1 MNYIYDILL
10 NFSSTPYDFFE
21 WNTSDNILHIR
32 KIPLIRVSPI
42 TLLDIRDNE
51 INFEKDFLET
61 INKKTEIFNH
71 KNIKIL
77 EESCLLSDGR
87 NVIAILIKNKKLLK
101 SKLLLDEEEEVLSI
115 CEKLKEKQISYKI
128 IKNKSNNYYM
138 TRKQSENKQKLK
150 IELNKIFNEKHDEII
165 KYMYYECFNK
175 KEESIKKIRHQFI
188 HLINNNDD
196 VAIDKLKNLLKLLK
210 IKHKTE

>member
-10 NFSSTPYDFFE
+10 NFGSIPYDFFE

-51 INFEKDFLET
+51 ISFEQNFLET

-71 KNIKIL
+71 KNIRVI

-87 NVIAILIKNKKLLK
+87 NVLAIMIKNNNLLK
-101 SKLLLDEEEEVLSI
+101 SKLLIDEEEEVLSI
-115 CEKLKEKQISYKI
+115 CERLKEKEISYKI
-128 IKNKSNNYYM
+128 IKNKKSNLYT
-138 TRKQSENKQKLK
+138 TRKQLENKQKLK
-150 IELNKIFNEKHDEII
+150 KELNKIFSEKHDDII
-165 KYMYYECFNK
+165 KYMYYECFNE
-175 KEESIKKIRHQFI
+175 KEENIKKIRNEFLK
-188 HLINNNDD
+188 LINNDD
-196 VAIDKLKNLLKLLK
+196 DNTIEKLKNLFKLLK
-210 IKHKTE
+210 IKNKTE